1 MKRAWT
7 ALLAVALL
15 CTGCAR
21 SVSEQPEVQAMGG
34 APQTM
39 PDTAAPESAF
49 PAFAWTTEN
58 PPETEPEV
66 SADPASIRLD
76 IVSCAR
82 RTQLEEAGCAALY
95 ADFIELLEQGGESLE
110 MTLPEAA
117 LCVQTFY
124 ESSPAAFLIESFAFA
139 PDAPSEDGTA
149 SEIESETETAAETEP
164 ETEPETAA
172 ETDAETEPEPEEPSL
187 PALPGTL
194 RVTYKTE
201 RAVYLERLAQLRT
214 HAARILVLSGATEA
228 QSDEERLLLLYRWT
242 AKSITD
248 WTGSDV
254 SAWQAITSEGK
265 SLRADGASY
274 PGGGTQAMTLQ
285 FLWMQLGLDCAPVTA
300 AGSGTRLLSG
310 FRLREQWYYADPN
323 YEMADSAGEGL
334 RYFGMNDA
342 ACAEEGLTAFCAGLA
357 LPEGYLTVPEELAF
371 SGIPGEE
378 LAASDTAYAAFRS
391 SIHAEFAA
399 DHTGVTL
406 ASWGSDPVFYSFRD

>member
-76 IVSCAR
+76 AVSCTR

-95 ADFIELLEQGGESLE
+95 ADFIDLLEEGGESLA

-149 SEIESETETAAETEP
+149 SETE
-164 ETEPETAA
+164 A
-172 ETDAETEPEPEEPSL
+172 ETDAETEPETASETEPETDAETETEPEEPAL

-201 RAVYLERLAQLRT
+201 RAVYLEHLAQLRT
-214 HAARILVLSGATEA
+214 HAARILALSGATEA

-242 AKSITD
+242 AKSIPD

-265 SLRADGASY
+265 SLRADGAAY

>member
-7 ALLAVALL
+7 ALLALALL

-34 APQTM
+34 ASQTM
-39 PDTAAPESAF
+39 PDTTAPESAF
-49 PAFAWTTEN
+49 PAFEWTTEN

-66 SADPASIRLD
+66 SVDPASIRLD
-76 IVSCAR
+76 AVSCTR

-95 ADFIELLEQGGESLE
+95 ADLIDLLEQGGESLA
-110 MTLPEAA
+110 MTLPQAA

-124 ESSPAAFLIESFAFA
+124 ESSPAAFLIGSFAFVS
-139 PDAPSEDGTA
+139 DAPTEDRTT
-149 SEIESETETAAETEP
+149 SETETETE
-164 ETEPETAA
+164 TESEA
-172 ETDAETEPEPEEPSL
+172 ESETEPEPESESEPESEPEEPTL
-187 PALPGTL
+187 PALPGML

-201 RAVYLERLAQLRT
+201 REVYLERLSQLRT
-214 HAARILVLSGATEA
+214 YAARILALSGALEA

-242 AKSITD
+242 AKSIAD
-248 WTGSDV
+248 WTGGDV

-265 SLRADGASY
+265 SLSADGAAY

-300 AGSGTRLLSG
+300 TGSGARLLSG

-323 YEMADSAGEGL
+323 YEMADSAGAGL

-342 ACAEEGLTAFCAGLA
+342 ACAEEGLTAFRAGLS
-357 LPEGYLTVPEELAF
+357 LPEGYLTVPEELTC
-371 SGIPGEE
+371 SGVPGEE
-378 LAASDTAYAAFRS
+378 ITASDTAYAAFRS

-406 ASWGSDPVFYSFRD
+406 ASWGSDPVFYSYRD

>member
-15 CTGCAR
+15 CTGCAH
-21 SVSEQPEVQAMGG
+21 SVSEQPEVRAVDG

-39 PDTAAPESAF
+39 PDTDAPESAF

-76 IVSCAR
+76 IVSCMR

-95 ADFIELLEQGGESLE
+95 ADFIELLEQGGESLA

-139 PDAPSEDGTA
+139 PDAPAEDETSSEA
-149 SEIESETETAAETEP
+149 EAET
-164 ETEPETAA
+164 
-172 ETDAETEPEPEEPSL
+172 ETDAETAPEMASETESEPKEPSL

-194 RVTYKTE
+194 RVAYKTE
-201 RAVYLERLAQLRT
+201 RAVYLEQLEQLRT
-214 HAARILVLSGATEA
+214 HGSRILALSGATEA

-248 WTGSDV
+248 WTGGDV

-265 SLRADGASY
+265 SLSADGAAY

-300 AGSGTRLLSG
+300 TGSGTRLLSG

-342 ACAEEGLTAFCAGLA
+342 ACAEEGLTAFCVGLA

-371 SGIPGEE
+371 SGVPGEE
-378 LAASDTAYAAFRS
+378 IAASDTAYAAFRS

>member
-76 IVSCAR
+76 AVSCTR
-82 RTQLEEAGCAALY
+82 RTQLEEVGCAALY
-95 ADFIELLEQGGESLE
+95 ADFIDLLEAGGESLA

-139 PDAPSEDGTA
+139 PDAPAEDGTA
-149 SEIESETETAAETEP
+149 SETEAETDAETEP
-164 ETEPETAA
+164 EAEPAS
-172 ETDAETEPEPEEPSL
+172 DAETEPEPEEPSL

-214 HAARILVLSGATEA
+214 HAARILALSGATEA

-242 AKSITD
+242 AKSIPD
-248 WTGSDV
+248 WTGNDV

-265 SLRADGASY
+265 SLRADGAAY

-300 AGSGTRLLSG
+300 TGSGTRLLSG

-342 ACAEEGLTAFCAGLA
+342 VCAEEGLTVFSAGLV
-357 LPEGYLTVPEELAF
+357 LPKGYLTVPEELYF
-371 SGIPGEE
+371 SGVPGEE
-378 LAASDTAYAAFRS
+378 VAASDAAYAAFRS

-406 ASWGSDPVFYSFRD
+406 ASWGSDPIFYSFRD